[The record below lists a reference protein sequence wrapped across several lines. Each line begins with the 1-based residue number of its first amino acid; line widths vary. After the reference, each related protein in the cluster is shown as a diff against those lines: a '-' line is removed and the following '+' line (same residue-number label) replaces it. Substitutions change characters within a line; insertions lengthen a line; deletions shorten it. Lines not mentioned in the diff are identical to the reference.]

1 MKIRGFLV
9 TDGPKAKG
17 LKPNKKESWV
27 LGPTTRSHSL
37 CPIKKLIGLKAQ
49 LPHYIKKEK
58 KRKKKKREEREDR
71 TTTQLS
77 EEKRKGEGLAT
88 VAKWGKN
95 PSQQSRS
102 HQRNRTAGKHERKK

>member
-58 KRKKKKREEREDR
+58 KRRKRRPNNNPAIRREAQGR
-71 TTTQLS
+71 RASYSSLM
-77 EEKRKGEGLAT
+77 G
-88 VAKWGKN
+88 
-95 PSQQSRS
+95 
-102 HQRNRTAGKHERKK
+102 